1 MSAVQAAEIGWEGG
15 TFWGVQYHPEYSL
28 REIAAIVARRAGNL
42 TREGFFPDERSAL
55 AYVEDLRTLDTA
67 PDRRD
72 VAWRLGLGDD
82 VLDPIKRRAELI
94 NFLEVRVRP
103 TKSARGRG

>member
-1 MSAVQAAEIGWEGG
+1 
-15 TFWGVQYHPEYSL
+15 
-28 REIAAIVARRAGNL
+28 
-42 TREGFFPDERSAL
+42 GFFADERSAL
-55 AYVEDLRTLDTA
+55 AYVEDLRALDAA

-72 VAWRLGLGDD
+72 VAWRLGFGDD

-103 TKSARGRG
+103 AKSARGRG